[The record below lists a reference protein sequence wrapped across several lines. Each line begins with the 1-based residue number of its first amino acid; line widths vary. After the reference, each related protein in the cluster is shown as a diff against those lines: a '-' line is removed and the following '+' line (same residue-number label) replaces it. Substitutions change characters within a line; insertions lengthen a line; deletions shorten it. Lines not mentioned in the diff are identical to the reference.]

1 MQMKKKIVALM
12 LVLCMIGTLSGCGN
26 IQADD
31 YVTNEGYESET
42 VKTDGDKEEASK
54 GVSVENIKVGVLY
67 ISDPSEGSGYSY
79 THDLGVQGMQ
89 SNLVLSDEQIVRK
102 IVDDLDVPGTEK
114 AINEFIE
121 EGCNVIFTTSW
132 GYMETTA
139 KMAEQYPDIYFSHG
153 TGYMSNG
160 AVLSCCVTDVLV
172 PGIYIFLTV
181 AVVNAAVGD
190 ALMKKMKDF
199 VKWLLGWGLKMVL
212 YAFTGYVSITGVVSG
227 TADQTALKAAKV
239 TFGSMIP
246 VVGSIISDAS
256 ETILVGA
263 AVVKNSVGIYG
274 MLVLVAIVIGPFLK
288 IGLHYLLLKLTA
300 AVCGIFCE
308 KTVTGLME
316 DFSAAMG
323 LVLAMTGT
331 VCLLLLI
338 SMTCFLKGMG

>member
-1 MQMKKKIVALM
+1 MKKIVMGFALLWLLAMPVSAAEITAPDPPDSAQQYLPDQPDNFSEGLRYVISVAIRELTPDLGRSMRLCGSLLCTALILSVLKSYEGKSKAAVDLVGVIAVAGLLMDNANGLIRLGDETVTQLSEYGKM
-12 LVLCMIGTLSGCGN
+12 LVPVMTAALAAQG
-26 IQADD
+26 
-31 YVTNEGYESET
+31 
-42 VKTDGDKEEASK
+42 
-54 GVSVENIKVGVLY
+54 
-67 ISDPSEGSGYSY
+67 GSGSAAALY
-79 THDLGVQGMQ
+79 T
-89 SNLVLSDEQIVRK
+89 
-102 IVDDLDVPGTEK
+102 
-114 AINEFIE
+114 A
-121 EGCNVIFTTSW
+121 
-132 GYMETTA
+132 TA
-139 KMAEQYPDIYFSHG
+139 FFD
-153 TGYMSNG
+153 

-199 VKWLLGWGLKMVL
+199 VKWLLGWGLKIIL

-263 AVVKNSVGIYG
+263 AVVKNSIGIYG

-331 VCLLLLI
+331 VCLLFMI

>member
-1 MQMKKKIVALM
+1 MKKIMIGFVLLCLLAAPVSAAEFTAPDPPDSVQQYLPDQPDSFSEGLRYVISVAIRELAPDLGRTIWLCGSLLCTALILSIMKGYEGKSKAAVELVGVIAVAGLLMDDANDLIRLGDETVTQLSEYGKM
-12 LVLCMIGTLSGCGN
+12 LVPVMTAALAAQGGSSS
-26 IQADD
+26 A
-31 YVTNEGYESET
+31 
-42 VKTDGDKEEASK
+42 A
-54 GVSVENIKVGVLY
+54 VLY
-67 ISDPSEGSGYSY
+67 
-79 THDLGVQGMQ
+79 
-89 SNLVLSDEQIVRK
+89 
-102 IVDDLDVPGTEK
+102 
-114 AINEFIE
+114 
-121 EGCNVIFTTSW
+121 
-132 GYMETTA
+132 TA
-139 KMAEQYPDIYFSHG
+139 TAFFD
-153 TGYMSNG
+153 
-160 AVLSCCVTDVLV
+160 AVLTCCVTDVLV

-199 VKWLLGWGLKMVL
+199 IKWLLGWGLKIIL

-239 TFGSMIP
+239 TFGTMIP

-263 AVVKNSVGIYG
+263 AVVKNSVGVYG
-274 MLVLVAIVIGPFLK
+274 MLVLVAIVMGPFLK
-288 IGLHYLLLKLTA
+288 IGIHFLLLKLTA

-308 KTVTGLME
+308 KTVMGLME

-338 SMTCFLKGMG
+338 SMSCFLKGVG